1 MKMTDTIGER
11 QFGIVGY
18 LGTST
23 LSPSPPKRKILDGLS
38 CDLERNHPH
47 FERDL
52 NEMVT
57 SDRRDTAIWN
67 HYKAVQKHG

>member
-1 MKMTDTIGER
+1 MTDTIGER

-23 LSPSPPKRKILDGLS
+23 LSPSPPKRKFLDRLS
-38 CDLERNHPH
+38 CDLEHNHPH

-67 HYKAVQKHG
+67 HHKAVQKHG